1 MDASCYERLCK
12 IVYDQSGIT
21 IRDGKMSMV
30 ASRIAKRL
38 RALGLESELDYV
50 RHLEESTGDEIV
62 HLLDAI
68 STNVTSFY
76 RESHHFD
83 VVRQAMQAWLAAG
96 QSRFRFWSAA
106 CSTGEE
112 PYTLA
117 MTTHDTLREQGRNAD
132 VRILATDISTRVLEE
147 AQAGLYPQKRVESI
161 PAPLRARHMRKE
173 RGQGDDLYRM
183 GPELRQLITFRRM
196 NLSQPPFPMKGPMD
210 IIFCRNVMIYFDNPV
225 RDALLEEFHRLLRPD
240 GYLMVGHSEGLT
252 RCGHLFRRDG
262 SSTYRPIK

>member
-1 MDASCYERLCK
+1 MDVSCYERLCK
-12 IVYDQSGIT
+12 IVYDQSGIL

-38 RALGLESELDYV
+38 RSLRLDSELEYV
-50 RHLEESTGDEIV
+50 QYLEQATGDEIV

-83 VVRQAMQAWLAAG
+83 VVRQAMQGWLKAG

-117 MTTHDTLREQGRNAD
+117 MTAHDTLKDHGPAGD
-132 VRILATDISTRVLEE
+132 VKILATDISTRVLAE
-147 AQAGLYPQKRVESI
+147 AQAGAYAENRVDSI
-161 PAPLRARHMRKE
+161 PANLRNRHMRKE
-173 RGQGDDLYRM
+173 LDDGKIVYRM
-183 GPELRQLITFRRM
+183 CEELRQLITFRRM

-210 IIFCRNVMIYFDNPV
+210 VIFCRNVMIYFDNPV
-225 RDALLEEFHRLLRPD
+225 RDALLQEFHQLLRPD

-252 RCGHLFRRDG
+252 RSGHLFSRVG